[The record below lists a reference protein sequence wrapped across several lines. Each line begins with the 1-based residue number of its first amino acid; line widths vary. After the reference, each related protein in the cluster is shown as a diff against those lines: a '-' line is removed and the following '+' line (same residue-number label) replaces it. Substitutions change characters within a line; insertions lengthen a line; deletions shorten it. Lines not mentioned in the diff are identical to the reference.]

1 MKNIKKLIAFSMI
14 VAPLLM
20 LLADVNNL
28 IFEYPKNFWFGSIA
42 MFLSFYAFLGLIHG
56 TYHLSN
62 CTKLA
67 LVGTMVAAFGVL
79 AGETIMGL
87 ERVAW
92 AMNEV
97 GLQEE
102 IKNTVHHPIVF
113 STSRQIGLAFPIGL
127 IILSISMFKAKAIN
141 LITMIALIAGIL
153 LFPVGRIVVGPYANV
168 PGDLIMLIIY
178 GKLGTELLKQKT

>member
-1 MKNIKKLIAFSMI
+1 MKKIKNLIAFSMI
-14 VAPLLM
+14 GAPLL
-20 LLADVNNL
+20 LLMADTNSL
-28 IFEYPKNFWFGSIA
+28 IFEYPKNFWFGSIT

-67 LVGTMVAAFGVL
+67 LIGTMIAVFGAL

-92 AMNEV
+92 AMHDA
-97 GLQEE
+97 GIQEE
-102 IKNTVHHPIVF
+102 IKNTVQHPLVF

-127 IILSISMFKAKAIN
+127 IILSVTMFKAKAIN
-141 LITMIALIAGIL
+141 SITLILLIVGIL

-168 PGDLIMLIIY
+168 PGDVIMLVIY
-178 GKLGTELLKQKT
+178 GKLGVGLLKQKT